1 MESEERIIDLEKRV
15 RQLEGDIA
23 LLKTK
28 DKPLKSQ
35 SMPKLKNE
43 VVTPGVKEN
52 KQPRDWEK
60 EIGQVWLPRIF
71 IFILLIGVI
80 WAFRAGTELGLI
92 NEYVRV
98 AFGYLASIVLLFF
111 GWKQH
116 LKKHIVLSQVLVGG
130 SIGLMFI
137 STFAMHVL
145 YGFIPLIIA
154 FLLHVLTVGAG
165 LTFSV
170 QLKSQSIGII
180 SSIGASIVPF
190 LLASQEGNLTFF
202 LGYEFIVFLAFIA
215 LAFKREF
222 DILYYVVTYGFQFAL
237 LAYAIF
243 QVEPDVRLLTGA
255 VVLQHLVL
263 VGMLLIRKQAKESSL
278 FPVLTTAVL
287 TSIWVI
293 SSLNTVETNVVL
305 LGLVGLY
312 LILLYLKKEESH
324 KTALFVSSSAIVLF
338 VYFMEMFETSVAL
351 LLLVEG
357 LIVILLT
364 GRLKSKLQAVIG
376 AVIYSIGMI
385 LTFSM
390 TIFSFFSIETVTWAV
405 LIASLT
411 SLYLLFNDSD
421 YVKRNAVIFAKVF
434 ISLLGLVYVSQLAGL
449 TTSDSMMQ
457 PMVMSLSWLMYA
469 VLFVAYG
476 FYKNDK
482 ITRIFGMALIFFTL
496 AKVILIDIPAVSMA
510 IRAILFLLLGTLGI
524 TISRLFYRKAEKTG
538 DSHAPK

>member
-1 MESEERIIDLEKRV
+1 
-15 RQLEGDIA
+15 
-23 LLKTK
+23 
-28 DKPLKSQ
+28 
-35 SMPKLKNE
+35 MPKLKNE
-43 VVTPGVKEN
+43 GETPEVKEN
-52 KQPRDWEK
+52 KQPRDWER

-98 AFGYLASIVLLFF
+98 CFGYLASGVLLFF

-137 STFAMHVL
+137 STFAVHVL

-170 QLKSQSIGII
+170 KLKSQSIGII
-180 SSIGASIVPF
+180 SSIGAFIVPF
-190 LLASQEGNLTFF
+190 LLASQEGSLAFF

-263 VGMLLIRKQAKESSL
+263 VGMLLIRKQAKESSV

-293 SSLNTVETNVVL
+293 LSLNTAETNVVL

-312 LILLYLKKEESH
+312 LTLMYVKKEESH
-324 KTALFVSSSAIVLF
+324 KSALFVSSSAIVLF
-338 VYFMEMFETSVAL
+338 IYFMEMFETSVAL

-357 LIVILLT
+357 LVVILLA

-376 AVIYSIGMI
+376 TVVYSIGMI
-385 LTFSM
+385 LTISM
-390 TIFSFFSIETVTWAV
+390 TISIETVTWAV

-411 SLYLLFNDSD
+411 SLYLLFKDSD
-421 YVKRNAVIFAKVF
+421 HVKRNAVISAKVF
-434 ISLLGLVYVSQLAGL
+434 ISLIGLVYVSQLADL
-449 TTSDSMMQ
+449 TTSDSMLQSMI
-457 PMVMSLSWLMYA
+457 MSLSWLMYA

-510 IRAILFLLLGTLGI
+510 SDSVFTIGNSRNYNI
-524 TISRLFYRKAEKTG
+524 TIILSQG
-538 DSHAPK
+538 